1 MRSFFC
7 STLKWEIPWKS
18 HFPPYWTGKRL
29 KMAVTGSA
37 ILVKDGQIPEKFSY
51 EISGVHPRTA
61 AGTSKS
67 GKELILVTVT
77 VVRQQARV

>member
-7 STLKWEIPWKS
+7 ST
-18 HFPPYWTGKRL
+18 L

-67 GKELILVTVT
+67 GKELILVTVDG
-77 VVRQQARV
+77 RQAASKGMTQRELHFNGFKNSGNQ

>member
-1 MRSFFC
+1 VEIRGNLI
-7 STLKWEIPWKS
+7 STVLDWQKIE
-18 HFPPYWTGKRL
+18 
-29 KMAVTGSA
+29 MAVTGSA

-67 GKELILVTVT
+67 GKELILVTVDG
-77 VVRQQARV
+77 RQQQARV